1 MLNTLTNA
9 RRIIHAFIM
18 ALMMGAAASAVAFEK
33 TSFTMEEFD
42 QLKAEGKPI
51 LIDVYAT
58 WCPTCK
64 KQQTILENYFTN
76 NPDSELNVLHV
87 NFDTQKKIVSMFKA
101 PRQSTLILFKG
112 EERIW
117 FSVAETRP
125 EVIEKNIAKALN

>member
-1 MLNTLTNA
+1 MFNVITNA
-9 RRIIHAFIM
+9 RRIIHVFVM
-18 ALMMGAAASAVAFEK
+18 ALMMGAAASAMAFEK
-33 TSFTMEEFD
+33 TSFTMEEFN

-51 LIDVYAT
+51 LVDVYAT

-64 KQQTILENYFTN
+64 KQQTVIENYFKN

-117 FSVAETRP
+117 FSVAETRAN
-125 EVIEKNIAKALN
+125 VIEENIAKALN